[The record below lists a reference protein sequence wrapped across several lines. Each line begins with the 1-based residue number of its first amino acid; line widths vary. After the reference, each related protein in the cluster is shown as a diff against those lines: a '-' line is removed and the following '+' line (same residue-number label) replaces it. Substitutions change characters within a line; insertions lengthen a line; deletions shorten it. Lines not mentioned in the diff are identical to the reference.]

1 MGKISRGWQL
11 TKLSFGVIRKD
22 KEILLFPV
30 ISGLMLIAIAA
41 SFFIPWFLAT
51 DFSGGTSSISISFY
65 IFWAIFYFISF
76 TISTFFTV
84 AMMGCAMMRLEGG
97 DPTFSYGMR
106 FAADRIKYI
115 VEWALVAATVGLILR
130 AIEQRSG
137 LIGKIIIGIIGIA
150 WTIATYFVL
159 PVLAFEKLTPF
170 KAMKRSAS
178 VLKASWGEAL
188 FSNLGIGLIFF
199 LLALVGV
206 VVMFLGI
213 YLIVATSVLVGIV
226 LCVIAVLYW
235 IFLAILSSA
244 VSAVLMTALYRFA
257 TTGKTSMEFPAPV
270 LQNPWSI

>member
-41 SFFIPWFLAT
+41 SFFIPWFLVT
-51 DFSGGTSSISISFY
+51 DFSQGTSGIDLIFY
-65 IFWAIFYFISF
+65 IFWAIYYFIAF
-76 TISTFFTV
+76 TISTFFNV

-97 DPTFSYGMR
+97 DPTFSYGLK
-106 FAADRIKYI
+106 FAGSRIKYI

-150 WTIATYFVL
+150 WSIATYFVL
-159 PVLAFEKLTPF
+159 PVIAFEKLTPF
-170 KAMKRSAS
+170 KAMKRSAG
-178 VLKASWGEAL
+178 VLKSSWGEAL

-206 VVMFLGI
+206 IVMFLGI
-213 YLIVATSVLVGIV
+213 YLIVATSVLIGII
-226 LCVIAVLYW
+226 LCVVAVLYW

-270 LQNPWSI
+270 LQNPWNM

>member
-30 ISGLMLIAIAA
+30 ISGLVLIAIAA
-41 SFFIPWFLAT
+41 SFFIPWFFMT
-51 DFSGGTSSISISFY
+51 DFSGGTSSIGITFY

-106 FAADRIKYI
+106 FAADRFKYI
-115 VEWALVAATVGLILR
+115 VEWAIVAATVGLILR

-137 LIGKIIIGIIGIA
+137 FIGKIIIGIIGIA
-150 WTIATYFVL
+150 WSIATYFVL

-178 VLKASWGEAL
+178 VLKSSWGEAL

-206 VVMFLGI
+206 AVMLLGI
-213 YLIVATSVLVGIV
+213 YLIVVTESLYAII

-235 IFLAILSSA
+235 IFLAILASA
-244 VSAVLMTALYRFA
+244 AHAVLMTALYRFA
-257 TTGKTSMEFPAPV
+257 TTGKTSMEFPTQV
-270 LQNPWSI
+270 LQNPWNI

>member
-1 MGKISRGWQL
+1 M
-11 TKLSFGVIRKD
+11 
-22 KEILLFPV
+22 
-30 ISGLMLIAIAA
+30 ISGLILIAIAA
-41 SFFIPWFLAT
+41 SFFIPWFLTT
-51 DFSGGTSSISISFY
+51 DFSGGSANISLVFY

>member
-30 ISGLMLIAIAA
+30 ISGLLLIAIAA

-51 DFSGGTSSISISFY
+51 DLSQGTEGISLVFY
-65 IFWAIFYFISF
+65 IFWAVYYFIAF
-76 TISTFFTV
+76 MVSTFFNV

-106 FAADRIKYI
+106 FAADRLKYI

-137 LIGKIIIGIIGIA
+137 LIGKVIIGIIGIA
-150 WTIATYFVL
+150 WSIATYFVL

-178 VLKASWGEAL
+178 VLKSSWGEAL

-199 LLALVGV
+199 LLALVGFV
-206 VVMFLGI
+206 VFFLGL
-213 YLIVATSVLVGIV
+213 YLVFVTGSLLAII

-257 TTGKTSMEFPAPV
+257 TTGKTSMEFPAQI
-270 LQNPWSI
+270 LQSPWNI

>member
-30 ISGLMLIAIAA
+30 ISGLMLIVIAA
-41 SFFIPWFLAT
+41 SFFIPWFLVT
-51 DFSGGTSSISISFY
+51 DLSQGSASISITFY
-65 IFWAIFYFISF
+65 IFWAIYYFIAF
-76 TISTFFTV
+76 AISTFFNV

-97 DPTFSYGMR
+97 DPTFSYGLK
-106 FAADRIKYI
+106 FAAGRIKYI

-213 YLIVATSVLVGIV
+213 YLIVTTSVLIGIILIV
-226 LCVIAVLYW
+226 VAVLYW
-235 IFLAILSSA
+235 VFLAILSSA
-244 VSAVLMTALYRFA
+244 VQAVLMTALYRFA
-257 TTGKTSMEFPAPV
+257 TTGKTSMEFPSQI
-270 LQNPWSI
+270 LQNPWNV

>member
-30 ISGLMLIAIAA
+30 ISGLVLIAIAA
-41 SFFIPWFLAT
+41 SFFVPWFLMT
-51 DFSGGTSSISISFY
+51 DFSSGSADISLVFY
-65 IFWAIFYFISF
+65 IFWAVFYFLSF

-97 DPTFSYGMR
+97 DPTFSYGLK
-106 FAADRIKYI
+106 FAAERFKYI

-137 LIGKIIIGIIGIA
+137 LIGIIGIA

-199 LLALVGV
+199 LLALIGV

-213 YLIVATSVLVGIV
+213 YLIVVTSVVIGIV

-235 IFLAILSSA
+235 VFLAVLSSA
-244 VSAVLMTALYRFA
+244 VHAVLMTALYRFA
-257 TTGKTSMEFPAPV
+257 TTGKTSMEFPSQI
-270 LQNPWSI
+270 LQNPWNV